1 MEVNLNLYINILV
14 ALIYIIFLI
23 MAYKKGF
30 VYEALNLILSVF
42 SIFVAYFI
50 STPLSNIFPLVSSEQ
65 FDDFILQQMAPAI
78 NMTLWFILTVIA
90 SRLLLLIL
98 SPWSNKVS
106 KVPYFG
112 FFNRLLGTILGAL
125 NATFWVVLLSM
136 FLALPIVKNGREI
149 RQNTILEPI
158 SNYANEAITYLTNYY
173 NDNHLDENL
182 KNAQQQ
188 FEIWLKDASD
198 EYFKDNNHE

>member
-23 MAYKKGF
+23 IAYKKGF

-50 STPLSNIFPLVSSEQ
+50 STPLSNIFPLVNSEQ

-98 SPWSNKVS
+98 SPWSKKVS
-106 KVPYFG
+106 KVPYLG

-158 SNYANEAITYLTNYY
+158 SNYANKAITYLTNYY